1 MAENTLATDLGV
13 GTALAVG
20 VGTMIGAGVF
30 VLPGL
35 VATDVGPLVVVA
47 FLLAGCLAFVNG
59 LSVSELGTALPA
71 AGGAYRWVT
80 RGLGPLFGSIA
91 GFSDWL
97 GLAVASSFYSLGFGI
112 YLGTALPLPPIEIP
126 LFAVGLSSTQLGA
139 ILAGTLFVGLNYL
152 GFKGTGRIQLV
163 VVATLV
169 GILLLFVVDGF
180 WTVGSAAVA
189 VFDISS
195 FDGLFGAV
203 AVVFISYLGYAKIA
217 TLGEELHNP
226 DRTVPIAVMG
236 SIVFVTLLYTA
247 LTTLVV
253 LQIDLDTFAV
263 DQPAVLAIA
272 DSAFGPVGITLMT
285 VAGVLATASSVNFSV
300 LASARIMFAMGRQR
314 LVGEWLNK
322 LHPRFATPYRS
333 LQVTGILILGFI
345 LIDDLVLLAKT
356 ASAFHLVG
364 YGLVNVALIVFR
376 ESDVAYDPAFRVPL
390 YPVTPIAG
398 AVCSFGLLAF
408 MGSTVLWL
416 TALLIVGSVVWYLGY
431 GQHHTDDEGV
441 LSQRILG
448 NTGQFPD
455 SAVAAT
461 EAARPNRADVR
472 IMVSLAN
479 PRTEQDL
486 MSLACSLAAPQ
497 DGTVV
502 AVHVITVPDQVPLA
516 RAEANRKRFDSQS
529 ETLLSDAKADADD
542 FGVPIETHLIYSH
555 RTLQEV
561 FAAADRLDVDSLVM
575 GWRSGSPV
583 ASGRIEPAFD
593 ELAQSL
599 PCDVFVLK
607 NQGFDP
613 TTIVVPVADD
623 RNSALCTSAARQ
635 FQETYDSEVTLLH
648 VVDGEGKRDSAER
661 FLTDWADEHGID
673 EPTLTVDTGGDVE
686 TAIETV
692 ANTHTMLLIGATER
706 GLLSRLLRR
715 SLVFGVIETVD
726 CSVVLAER
734 THERSL
740 RERLF
745 G

>member
-1 MAENTLATDLGV
+1 MAQNTLATDLGV
-13 GTALAVG
+13 GTALTVG
-20 VGTMIGAGVF
+20 IGTMIGAGVF

-47 FLLAGCLAFVNG
+47 FFLAGCLAFING

-71 AGGAYRWVT
+71 AGGAYHWVT

-112 YLGTALPLPPIEIP
+112 YLGTVLPLPPIEIP
-126 LFAVGLSSTQLGA
+126 LLAVGLSSAQLGA
-139 ILAGTLFVGLNYL
+139 MLAGTLFVGLNYL
-152 GFKGTGRIQLV
+152 GFKGTGRIQLAV
-163 VVATLV
+163 VSTLV
-169 GILLLFVVDGF
+169 GILLVFVVDGV
-180 WTVGSAAVA
+180 WRVGFGAVA
-189 VFDISS
+189 AFEIDS

-236 SIVFVTLLYTA
+236 SVVFVTLLYTA

-253 LQIDLDTFAV
+253 LQVDLTTLAA

-272 DSAFGPVGITLMT
+272 ETAFGPLGVALMT
-285 VAGVLATASSVNFSV
+285 VAGLLATASSTNFSV
-300 LASARIMFAMGRQR
+300 LASARITFAMGRQR
-314 LVGEWLNK
+314 LVGEWLNE

-333 LQVTGILILGFI
+333 LQVTGLLILGFV
-345 LIDDLVLLAKT
+345 LVDDLVLLAKT

-364 YGLVNVALIVFR
+364 YGLLNVALIVFR
-376 ESDVAYDPAFRVPL
+376 ESEVTYEPAFRVPL
-390 YPVTPIAG
+390 YPATPIAG

-416 TALLIVGSVVWYLGY
+416 TALLVVGSVVWYLVY

-441 LSQRILG
+441 LSQQILDRSDRL
-448 NTGQFPD
+448 PD

-461 EAARPNRADVR
+461 EAARPDRADHRV
-472 IMVSLAN
+472 MVSLSN
-479 PRTEQDL
+479 PRTEKDL
-486 MSLACSLAAPQ
+486 MSLACSLAAAQ
-497 DGTVV
+497 EGTVV
-502 AVHVITVPDQVPLA
+502 AVHVVTVPDQVPLG
-516 RAEANRKRFDSQS
+516 RAQANRERFDRQS
-529 ETLLSDAKADADD
+529 ESLLADATADADD

-555 RTLQEV
+555 RTLEEV
-561 FAAADRLDVDSLVM
+561 FDAADRLDVDNLVM
-575 GWRSGSPV
+575 GWRSGSPI
-583 ASGRIEPAFD
+583 ASGRIEPAFE
-593 ELAQSL
+593 ELSQSL
-599 PCDVFVLK
+599 PCDMFVLK
-607 NQGFDP
+607 DQGFDP
-613 TTIVVPVADD
+613 TSVVIPVADD
-623 RNSALCTSAARQ
+623 PNSGLCGAAARR
-635 FQETYDSEVTLLH
+635 FQQSYDSAVTLLH

-661 FLTDWADEHGID
+661 FLADWADDHGLD
-673 EPTLTVDTGGDVE
+673 EPTLSVDTGGDVE
-686 TAIETV
+686 TAIEAA
-692 ANTHTMLLIGATER
+692 ANRHTMLLIGATER

-715 SLVFGVIETVD
+715 SLIFTVIDTVD

-734 THERSL
+734 KHERSL